1 MNCSFSSLLISGLLL
16 YSAHPEPL
24 SVITHSLDAYLRSL
38 AMCPMH
44 RMDHSS
50 EISSSRTS
58 MKCSCSGRSEN
69 VRARLRSMI
78 FPQGL
83 GMLAR
88 HIPSLKLLLGVVPPS
103 NSPGLNESM
112 MASLFS
118 KLLHAISSK
127 QAPILFFLDD
137 LQWAD
142 PLSLSLLVE
151 TVKEAS
157 PDLNLSVTDIKLSD
171 SRMNILD
178 EEAHIM
184 FVGSY
189 RDNEIDNAHPLMK
202 VLHKFRGDSSINMT
216 DISLSGLS
224 HESLNEMLSDTLSL
238 PTRRVK
244 PLSELVIQKTGGH
257 PLHVIEFIQALS
269 VNNLLTH
276 SFSKGWEWDADS
288 IDIFPITDSVAELYS
303 FKLQRLPKDVL
314 LGVQILSCFGFQV
327 NQQVL
332 DFVAD
337 YDGQDSV
344 DMNAVLQVATSEGLV
359 ERAGPLISFTHD
371 MILKA
376 AIDSIPDHDFVSLLR
391 KLLTTLIKEASVRG
405 SLDSVLFVA
414 VDLINRIG
422 SAFTTVSKERA
433 MFAELNLRAATSAIA
448 VPDFAG
454 AARYAENGISFLGDT
469 CWETQYDLCIRLYEA
484 SVLSLFPS
492 STGDRSKLKN
502 RIQLIFGHARDFSD
516 KFKTHLVWVQI
527 LSGTDI
533 SKGIK
538 ECINALVQLGEPL
551 DLARVDHNRV
561 CSELV
566 KQMEQYSE
574 LTIEGILFTERRA
587 EMNKMRAMKV
597 MSLLL
602 RLYHQSNNITAA
614 FVSCKMV
621 ELSMRHGTCEDSIH
635 GVAAFASALVNILGH
650 IENGSA
656 WGRKALLLLKS
667 FGDKPTLIPTV
678 HASVYGSIFMFT
690 GKHTI
695 LTFLI

>member
-1 MNCSFSSLLISGLLL
+1 
-16 YSAHPEPL
+16 
-24 SVITHSLDAYLRSL
+24 
-38 AMCPMH
+38 
-44 RMDHSS
+44 
-50 EISSSRTS
+50 
-58 MKCSCSGRSEN
+58 
-69 VRARLRSMI
+69 
-78 FPQGL
+78 
-83 GMLAR
+83 
-88 HIPSLKLLLGVVPPS
+88 
-103 NSPGLNESM
+103 
-112 MASLFS
+112 
-118 KLLHAISSK
+118 
-127 QAPILFFLDD
+127 
-137 LQWAD
+137 
-142 PLSLSLLVE
+142 
-151 TVKEAS
+151 
-157 PDLNLSVTDIKLSD
+157 LSVTDIKLSD
-171 SRMNILD
+171 SRMNNLD

-189 RDNEIDNAHPLMK
+189 RDNEVDSTHPLAK
-202 VLHKFRGDSSINMT
+202 VLHKFRGDNLINMT
-216 DISLSGLS
+216 DILLSGLS

-238 PTRRVK
+238 PIRRVR
-244 PLSELVIQKTGGH
+244 PLSELVIQKTDGH
-257 PLHVIEFIQALS
+257 PLHVMEFIQALT

-303 FKLQRLPKDVL
+303 FKLRRLSNNIL

-332 DFVAD
+332 DFVAG

-344 DMNAVLQVATSEGLV
+344 DMNAVLQVALSEGLV

-376 AIDSIPDHDFVSLLR
+376 AIDSIHEDDLVPLLR
-391 KLLTTLIKEASVRG
+391 KLITALIKEASASG

-414 VDLINRIG
+414 VDVINRIG
-422 SAFTTVSKERA
+422 SEFTTVSKERA
-433 MFAELNLRAATSAIA
+433 IFAELNLRAATSAIA

-454 AARYAENGISFLGDT
+454 ASEYAENGISFLSDT

-492 STGDRSKLKN
+492 FTGDRSTLKN

-538 ECINALVQLGEPL
+538 ECLNALEQLGEPL
-551 DLARVDHNRV
+551 DLASVDLNRV
-561 CSELV
+561 CCELV
-566 KQMEQYSE
+566 KQMEQYSA
-574 LTIEGILFTERRA
+574 LTIEGVLFTERPA
-587 EMNKMRAMKV
+587 QMNKMRAMKV

-614 FVSCKMV
+614 FVSCRMV
-621 ELSMRHGTCEDSIH
+621 ELSMTYGSCEDSIH
-635 GVAAFASALVNILGH
+635 GIAAFASALINILGN

-656 WGRKALLLLKS
+656 WGRTALLLLKS

-678 HASVYGSIFMFT
+678 HSSVYGTILLFT
-690 GKHTI
+690 GKLTI
-695 LTFLI
+695 LTFLILVQ